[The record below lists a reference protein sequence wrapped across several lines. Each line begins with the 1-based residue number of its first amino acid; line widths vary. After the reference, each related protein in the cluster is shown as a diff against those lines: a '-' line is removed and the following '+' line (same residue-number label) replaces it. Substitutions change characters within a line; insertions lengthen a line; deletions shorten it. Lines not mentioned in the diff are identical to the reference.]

1 MTNTVLQL
9 LIAERDKLNR
19 AIAVLQSEPTRGR
32 SRPPASVAKPIRRGM
47 SAAARKA
54 QSKRMKAYWAQKRK
68 QKAQKAK
75 LAA

>member
-19 AIAVLQSEPTRGR
+19 AIEALQPEPEQTGR
-32 SRPPASVAKPIRRGM
+32 RSPATKRARRGM

-75 LAA
+75 SAA